1 MRALGQPE
9 TPLPLPDLP
18 SPNKEV
24 CSHLARPGLIQNKII
39 LCYIAIVRAHLDLAR
54 PGLSLIQ
61 MKIAKVTAH

>member
-1 MRALGQPE
+1 MINIILILVSPVRALDQPE

-24 CSHLARPGLIQNKII
+24 CLH
-39 LCYIAIVRAHLDLAR
+39 LAR

>member
-1 MRALGQPE
+1 MVKYKEA
-9 TPLPLPDLP
+9 
-18 SPNKEV
+18 SSSSKEV
-24 CSHLARPGLIQNKII
+24 CSHLARPGLRLIQNKII